1 MANKK
6 KPKKKL
12 PEPAW
17 RPRDFLDSI
26 APAAAKFNTDH
37 FISKLRG
44 VRYWASEFV
53 AYIASLH

>member
-1 MANKK
+1 MAKK

-12 PEPAW
+12 PEPVQ

-37 FISKLRG
+37 FTRQPIPHGAESQELPAHDR
-44 VRYWASEFV
+44 
-53 AYIASLH
+53 